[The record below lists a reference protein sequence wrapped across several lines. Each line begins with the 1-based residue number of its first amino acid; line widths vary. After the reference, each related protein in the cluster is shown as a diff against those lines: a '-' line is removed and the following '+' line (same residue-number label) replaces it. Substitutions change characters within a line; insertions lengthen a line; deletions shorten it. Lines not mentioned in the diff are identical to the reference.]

1 MSDNIRVE
9 LAYPYTDAAGKNHNA
24 DATASL
30 PREEAKNLIHFGRAR
45 AAKKATAKKAAVPQA
60 PVADTPEEK

>member
-1 MSDNIRVE
+1 MSDNVKVE
-9 LAYPYTDAAGKNHNA
+9 FAYPYTDKAGKNHNA

-45 AAKKATAKKAAVPQA
+45 VAKETAA
-60 PVADTPEEK
+60 PVASTNKEK

>member
-1 MSDNIRVE
+1 MSDNVQVE
-9 LAYPYTDAAGKNHNA
+9 FAYPYTDRSGKNHNA

-45 AAKKATAKKAAVPQA
+45 AAKDTAPKAATAPKEVK
-60 PVADTPEEK
+60 

>member
-45 AAKKATAKKAAVPQA
+45 VSEESAPKATAKK
-60 PVADTPEEK
+60 ES

>member
-1 MSDNIRVE
+1 MSDNVKVAF
-9 LAYPYTDAAGKNHNA
+9 AYPYTDKAGKKHNA

-45 AAKKATAKKAAVPQA
+45 VTNESATTAN
-60 PVADTPEEK
+60 TPKEK

>member
-1 MSDNIRVE
+1 MSDTVKVE
-9 LAYPYTDAAGKNHNA
+9 FAYPYTDAAGKNHNA

-45 AAKKATAKKAAVPQA
+45 VANESAPKATAKK
-60 PVADTPEEK
+60 ES

>member
-1 MSDNIRVE
+1 MSDNLKVE
-9 LAYPYTDAAGKNHNA
+9 LAYPYTDAAGKNHHA

-45 AAKKATAKKAAVPQA
+45 AVKEAAPKAS
-60 PVADTPEEK
+60 TPKEN

>member
-9 LAYPYTDAAGKNHNA
+9 FAYPYTDAAGKNHNA

-45 AAKKATAKKAAVPQA
+45 VANESAPEATAKK
-60 PVADTPEEK
+60 ES

>member
-1 MSDNIRVE
+1 MSDNIQVE
-9 LAYPYTDAAGKNHNA
+9 FAYPYTDKAGKNHNA

-45 AAKKATAKKAAVPQA
+45 ASKDTAPKAATAPKEVK
-60 PVADTPEEK
+60 